1 MRIYPTSD
9 AYKLYVL
16 RISSCVCRAVL
27 PFQLFSRELR
37 LPLLSFIHIQGL
49 LFRKFLTILRIADSI
64 YTEFPPF
71 DNQDKASTEK
81 HDSPFE
87 FTFEDRFEK
96 YQTQSEMAGS
106 GSPYIKS
113 EPNDLFSN
121 PHQFAPN
128 QQHNGFNIGS
138 HQSQFGM
145 SANGGNIDPSQL
157 MGGNSF
163 QNFGSQN
170 MSSSFVMGNSGIA
183 DDELLD
189 LGNLDDVHGQGNYG
203 QGQQGFD
210 ASNGMNHQPNYFN
223 SNNASNGIP
232 MSMGN
237 MSNVY
242 SSTPDG
248 APIQSPF
255 VNNNF
260 NYNQFRPMNSQQQ
273 PQQQAFSV
281 PTSAGFVHVNSRAQH
296 MQNMERKISDSRSPA
311 TPNTPGLQNLHLGE
325 PEFPHPG
332 FQHINHH
339 RHSASMSNNWDSTP
353 SGQSWNESSP
363 FPSPAN
369 GHMQHAQINEVLRSN
384 GKMAASLPADTKL
397 MNGGSLQSQ
406 EAKKKRRRESHNQ
419 VERRRRDN
427 INERIQDLAH
437 LVPQHRLEDEKVRKH
452 LQTNSPLSPSIT
464 ATGMSPPQAT
474 SLLAG
479 GTGRRATTAGTITQG
494 LPADDKDKGP
504 NKGDILNGSVAWTRD
519 LLWLLSLKLDQEA
532 QLEDKLNQLGQ
543 PWPFERSDEEKRM
556 RSEVFEVTERH
567 RPSGGLSRYS
577 RAHGTGLRVPHFT
590 NVAGEP
596 VSSDPGMAGY
606 NAQSLSPGFQSGG
619 SGMSSGQQ
627 QPQFWSTSQANFKE
641 EDEYDM
647 MT

>member
-1 MRIYPTSD
+1 MPTNS
-9 AYKLYVL
+9 
-16 RISSCVCRAVL
+16 
-27 PFQLFSRELR
+27 
-37 LPLLSFIHIQGL
+37 
-49 LFRKFLTILRIADSI
+49 DSI

-138 HQSQFGM
+138 HQS
-145 SANGGNIDPSQL
+145 
-157 MGGNSF
+157 
-163 QNFGSQN
+163 
-170 MSSSFVMGNSGIA
+170 
-183 DDELLD
+183 
-189 LGNLDDVHGQGNYG
+189 
-203 QGQQGFD
+203 
-210 ASNGMNHQPNYFN
+210 
-223 SNNASNGIP
+223 
-232 MSMGN
+232 
-237 MSNVY
+237 
-242 SSTPDG
+242 
-248 APIQSPF
+248 
-255 VNNNF
+255 
-260 NYNQFRPMNSQQQ
+260 
-273 PQQQAFSV
+273 
-281 PTSAGFVHVNSRAQH
+281 
-296 MQNMERKISDSRSPA
+296 
-311 TPNTPGLQNLHLGE
+311 
-325 PEFPHPG
+325 
-332 FQHINHH
+332 
-339 RHSASMSNNWDSTP
+339 
-353 SGQSWNESSP
+353 
-363 FPSPAN
+363 
-369 GHMQHAQINEVLRSN
+369 
-384 GKMAASLPADTKL
+384 
-397 MNGGSLQSQ
+397 
-406 EAKKKRRRESHNQ
+406 
-419 VERRRRDN
+419 
-427 INERIQDLAH
+427 
-437 LVPQHRLEDEKVRKH
+437 
-452 LQTNSPLSPSIT
+452 
-464 ATGMSPPQAT
+464 MSPPQAT

-641 EDEYDM
+641 EDDHICMAYASHLWTVIDYVITTRHYTPLTGTSCHPFTGVSFTGCSVLSM
-647 MT
+647 IPLRLLHPSVTRSNLSASHYWASLAYQV